1 MPPRAPLSM
10 SLPTDPTQPTP
21 PITPLEQA
29 KAQFIQLWGMSS
41 ANWGISRSLAQMH
54 ALLLVSPQALSTEDL
69 MAQLQISRG
78 NASMTVRELLDWGLV
93 YKELRPGERREF
105 FVAEKDM
112 LQVTRCIIRERKRRE
127 LDAMKRSLGQ
137 LAALP
142 GDPTDPEYREFH
154 RVLSDIQQLADSAD
168 SVLSGVMNAEKNWLI
183 DKFLRMF
190 L

>member
-1 MPPRAPLSM
+1 MPLQP
-10 SLPTDPTQPTP
+10 DPVQPPTP
-21 PITPLEQA
+21 NSDLEQA
-29 KAQFIQLWGMSS
+29 KAQFVQLWGTSS

-54 ALLLVSPQALSTEDL
+54 ALLLVSPRALSTEEL

-78 NASMTVRELLDWGLV
+78 NASMTVRELIDWGLV
-93 YKELRPGERREF
+93 YKELKPGERREF

-127 LDAMKRSLGQ
+127 LDAMKRSLAQ

-142 GDPTDPEYREFH
+142 GNPADPEYQEFH
-154 RVLSDIQQLADSAD
+154 RVLGDIQQLADSAD
-168 SVLSGVMNAEKNWLI
+168 SVLSGVMSAEKNWLI